1 MLLGSRKDCK
11 EALWKMVH
19 LGQKSK
25 ELDLKAVILGTLYI
39 AKLILDINMQVKA
52 SKIAVDFR
60 LYYVD
65 FCNAWAFEINFNTP
79 LIFGLFL
86 LFKTVLDRKNT

>member
-52 SKIAVDFR
+52 
-60 LYYVD
+60 
-65 FCNAWAFEINFNTP
+65 
-79 LIFGLFL
+79 
-86 LFKTVLDRKNT
+86 